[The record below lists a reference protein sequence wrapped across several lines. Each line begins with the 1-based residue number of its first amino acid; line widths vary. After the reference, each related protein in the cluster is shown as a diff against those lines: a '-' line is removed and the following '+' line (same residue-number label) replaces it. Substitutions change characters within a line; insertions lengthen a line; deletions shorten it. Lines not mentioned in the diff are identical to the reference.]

1 MTKKELR
8 KLYREKRNALPA
20 AERGKLDDL
29 LLIQFQQAAIP
40 FIRSLFSYWPMEE
53 QQEPNVHLFTDF
65 MEFRNPEL
73 KVAYPRIDQLTGTME
88 AVTAGTETLFEKNS
102 FGVYEP
108 QGTAI
113 TEPGNLDM
121 VFVPLLALDQ
131 QGYRVGYGKGFYDRF
146 LADCRTDCL
155 KIGFSYFEP
164 VGQIRDKHE
173 FDVPLNLCITPESVY
188 VF

>member
-8 KLYREKRNALPA
+8 KLYKEKRKALTA
-20 AERGKLDDL
+20 AERSKLDDL

-53 QQEPNVHLFTDF
+53 QQEPNMHLFTDF

-73 KVAYPRIDQLTGTME
+73 QIAYPRIDRLSETMV
-88 AVTAGTETLFEKNS
+88 AVPAGAETIFEKNS
-102 FGVYEP
+102 LGIYEP
-108 QGTAI
+108 QDTVI
-113 TEPGNLDM
+113 TEPDSLDM
-121 VFVPLLALDQ
+121 AFVPLLAVDR
-131 QGYRVGYGKGFYDRF
+131 QGYRVGYGKGYYDRF

-164 VGQIRDKHE
+164 LEQIRDKHE
-173 FDVPLNLCITPESVY
+173 FDVPLNLCITPQSVY